1 MFSSVNPATG
11 KEIWQGQEAGAKKI
25 DEAVA
30 AARQAFPGWAAL
42 TLEQR
47 FEYLENFTKL
57 VEANQA
63 RLAQILCEDTGK
75 AIWEARMEVM
85 SPIAK
90 LKISLDAYKERTGT
104 KVNGLSVVRHKPH
117 GVIAVFG
124 PYNFPIHTP
133 HGHIVPALL
142 AGNTVVF
149 KPSELTPYIS
159 EEVMKL
165 WQQAALPEGVMTMVQ
180 GEVETGKLLSAHPGI
195 DGIFFTGSSRTGKI
209 LHENYAGHPGKILA
223 LELGGN
229 NSLVVHQAS
238 DIDATA
244 YMIIQSA
251 FITAGQRCTCARRLI
266 LIDSEADAI
275 LERLVAMSSKIKIGD
290 PTDESNFMGPVISEA
305 QASKLLQAQRSLA
318 TKGAKVLLEMK
329 HIGGAFVSPGIVDC
343 TGLIVA
349 DEENF
354 GPLLKVYRVKTWDE
368 AIEKANDT
376 EYGLSSGLI
385 SDSQELYDDF
395 RHRIRA
401 GLCNW
406 NTQITGATSAAPF
419 GGIGLSGNHRPSAYY
434 AADYCA
440 YPVSSMEV
448 GELTLPE
455 KLSPGIVL

>member
-305 QASKLLQAQRSLA
+305 QAKNLLAAQKSLV

-329 HIGGAFVSPGIVDC
+329 SNGGAFVTPGIIDC
-343 TGLIVA
+343 TGLDIS

-354 GPLLKVYRVKTWDE
+354 GPLLKVYREPNWDD
-368 AIEKANDT
+368 AIARANDT
-376 EYGLSSGLI
+376 DYGLSSGLI

-395 RHRIRA
+395 R
-401 GLCNW
+401 
-406 NTQITGATSAAPF
+406 
-419 GGIGLSGNHRPSAYY
+419 
-434 AADYCA
+434 
-440 YPVSSMEV
+440 
-448 GELTLPE
+448 
-455 KLSPGIVL
+455 